1 MCRSRITRASTNLSI
16 EISLILMEYL
26 CLKEKMNLLKMLR
39 LPLWPYSCCHA
50 NSKTPTSHF
59 TNQSFLKSGFSR
71 WADSS
76 PKIQDL
82 FLDRVQGKESK
93 LLSCFVCKVIGV
105 WRSELVLF
113 TSNFNNKDRKV
124 NRSREKLRT
133 IRRFREF
140 FPWKRQK
147 INFCTIFVAKCIIN
161 FDEPK

>member
-1 MCRSRITRASTNLSI
+1 MYRSRVIRASTNLSI

-26 CLKEKMNLLKMLR
+26 CLKVKTNLLKMLR

-50 NSKTPTSHF
+50 NFKTPTSHF

-113 TSNFNNKDRKV
+113 TSNFNNKDRIV
-124 NRSREKLRT
+124 TRSNKKLRT

-140 FPWKRQK
+140 FPWKRLKIKFLHNFCCK
-147 INFCTIFVAKCIIN
+147 INNQCRWI
-161 FDEPK
+161 